1 MSSPG
6 RASRSAHGWR
16 IGSLGGT
23 PVFLGRSWPII
34 LVVIVVLIGPQLG
47 RPDRPPSYGYLVAL
61 GYAVLL
67 LASVLVHEVAHA
79 FAARW
84 TGHPVDRI
92 VADVWGGHTVYDA
105 TRSRPGTTALIAV
118 VGPLANL
125 LLAGIGYVLVPLVP
139 AGTPRLLV
147 GIVTTAN
154 LLVGLFNLLPGLP
167 LDGGQIVSALI
178 WKATGS
184 KGRGLVAAGWLGR
197 IIVIGGVVLL
207 VGLPLMRGAPLDQ
220 RTFIWTLIIAA
231 FLWVGASSAIRS
243 GRIHEATSGPVEP
256 VLDPALLVPAT
267 STVADAV
274 GTASARGHPVVIVG
288 TDPAGWPVGVV
299 AGSAIAEIPESR
311 RDSTTVAAALQAE
324 PSEWVVPL
332 ASDAVLTDLVR
343 AMGERSLPVAVVID
357 EQTRTVRGVAR
368 AERVNEVVG
377 ALLERRGRR

>member
-6 RASRSAHGWR
+6 RAPRSAHGWR

-47 RPDRPPSYGYLVAL
+47 RVDRGPSYGYLVAL

-67 LASVLVHEVAHA
+67 LVSVLVHEVAHA
-79 FAARW
+79 LAARW

-105 TRSRPGTTALIAV
+105 TRSRPGTTALIAA
-118 VGPLANL
+118 VGPVANL
-125 LLAGIGYVLVPLVP
+125 ILAGVGYLLLPLLSG
-139 AGTPRLLV
+139 GTPRLLL
-147 GIVTTAN
+147 GIVTLAN
-154 LLVGLFNLLPGLP
+154 LLVGLFTLLPGLP
-167 LDGGQIVSALI
+167 LDGGQIVSSLV

-184 KGRGLVAAGWLGR
+184 KGTGLVAAGWLGR
-197 IIVIGGVVLL
+197 VIAVGGVVLL
-207 VGLPLMRGAPLDQ
+207 VGLPLMRGESQDQ
-220 RTFIWTLIIAA
+220 TTFIWTLIIAG

-256 VLDPALLVPAT
+256 VLDPALLVASA

-274 GTASARGHPVVIVG
+274 ATASAAGHPVVIVA
-288 TDPAGWPVGVV
+288 TDASGWPVGVV
-299 AGSAIAEIPESR
+299 PGSALGEIPEGAR
-311 RDSTTVAAALQAE
+311 GTTLVSAALQAE
-324 PSEWVVPL
+324 PPEWVVPL
-332 ASDAVLTDLVR
+332 AADAVLTDLVR
-343 AMGERSLPVAVVID
+343 VMGERSLAVAVVID
-357 EQTRTVRGVAR
+357 EQSRTVRGVAR

-377 ALLERRGRR
+377 ALLDRRGRR